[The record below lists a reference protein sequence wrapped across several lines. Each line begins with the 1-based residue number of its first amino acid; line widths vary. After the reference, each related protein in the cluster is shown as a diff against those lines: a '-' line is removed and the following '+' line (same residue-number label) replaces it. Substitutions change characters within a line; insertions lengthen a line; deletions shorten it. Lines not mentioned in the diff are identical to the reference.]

1 MKPEKKLI
9 YVTGILIMFFL
20 FSCEKAETDT
30 ELPVIEMTGQNHFP
44 QNCDTVYIGES
55 FTFSALF
62 TDNFELGSYSVD
74 IHHNF
79 DHHSHSTDM
88 TDCPMDPVRTPVN
101 PLLFIRQ
108 YDIPG
113 GQTRYDA
120 EQEIFIPAD
129 ADTGDYHMMVRL
141 TDKTG
146 WQAIRGIS
154 IKILRRD

>member
-1 MKPEKKLI
+1 MEPKLI
-9 YVTGILIMFFL
+9 FKAILFFIIIS
-20 FSCEKAETDT
+20 FSCERAETDT
-30 ELPVIEMTGQNHFP
+30 ELPVIMMTGPGHFP
-44 QNCDTVYIGES
+44 QNCDTIYLGES
-55 FTFSALF
+55 FTFSANF

-88 TDCPMDPVRTPVN
+88 VDCPMDPVRTPVN

-108 YDIPG
+108 YDIPD
-113 GQTRYDA
+113 GQTGYDA
-120 EQEIFIPAD
+120 EQEIFIPTD